1 MKKLTVVDLTK
12 LVKDFIQLEHKIT
25 EMKGE
30 NTTLE
35 VQLDETSRLLKIS
48 QNKEKQ
54 LIEERDGLLETVKGL
69 QNTLQQQCDLRVENE
84 GLKNAAL
91 QMKKENEAQLK
102 ESNTRLQRMAA
113 EMKALQDQH
122 QRELDDCVKE
132 TQRKLDAKDTE
143 LTEAHERNECAL
155 EEMKRQMREKEK
167 EIQSQI
173 IKLQMEFGAK
183 LARAQSISAK
193 NQPQTQSSA
202 PRPQNIFKRKL
213 QFIQEEKNKE
223 IEALRQKV
231 RELEQQSLHG
241 LMESRLKRRKN

>member
-1 MKKLTVVDLTK
+1 MKKLNVVDLTE
-12 LVKDFIQLEHKIT
+12 LVKDFIQLEHKIM

-35 VQLDETSRLLKIS
+35 IQLDETSRLLKIS

-69 QNTLQQQCDLRVENE
+69 QHTLQQQCDLRVENE
-84 GLKNAAL
+84 GLKNASL
-91 QMKKENEAQLK
+91 QMKKENECQLK
-102 ESNTRLQRMAA
+102 ESSTHIQRMAT

-122 QRELDDCVKE
+122 QRELEDCVEE
-132 TQRKLDAKDTE
+132 TRRKLDAKDTE
-143 LTEAHERNECAL
+143 LKVAHERNECAL
-155 EEMKRQMREKEK
+155 EEMRRQMRVKEK
-167 EIQSQI
+167 EMQSQI

-183 LARAQSISAK
+183 LARAQSMSTK
-193 NQPQTQSSA
+193 SQPQTQSSA

-223 IEALRQKV
+223 IEALRQRV

-241 LMESRLKRRKN
+241 LMDARLKRRKI